1 MEKRTS
7 AVKELRDLI
16 CGNAENTDDLF
27 MGVKEKF
34 GDKPDS
40 LLLRF
45 IRARKFDVARAYELM
60 KGG

>member
-1 MEKRTS
+1 MS
-7 AVKELRDLI
+7 AVKELRSLI
-16 CGNAENTDDLF
+16 YEKAENRDDLS

-34 GDKPDS
+34 GNKPDS

-45 IRARKFDVARAYELM
+45 IRARKFDVARTYELM

>member
-1 MEKRTS
+1 MS
-7 AVKELRDLI
+7 AVKELRALI
-16 CGNAENTDDLF
+16 CKKAEDKDDVS

>member
-1 MEKRTS
+1 MS
-7 AVKELRDLI
+7 AVKELRSLI
-16 CGNAENTDDLF
+16 CEKARNMDDLS

-34 GDKPDS
+34 GNKPDS

-45 IRARKFDVARAYELM
+45 IRARKFEVARAYELM